1 MDRYGDCGIG
11 SCLYIRHRWRCNNIR
26 KYKNFAT
33 LSLSTSSLRPHSLT
47 SPQPMSFI
55 LLAIFYLPTPLISH
69 SPPPVF
75 TNPRSPPHGTIPFPS
90 TLLIQSSLDKSLVHK
105 TINPP
110 LQPLHHPSLSPK
122 NQKSVSNTVHNSPNF
137 PANPIVLPYR
147 NRAGGY
153 VWGMYGKGVGKG
165 KGVGRVFW

>member
-33 LSLSTSSLRPHSLT
+33 LSLSTSSLRPHFLT
-47 SPQPMSFI
+47 SPQPMSLL
-55 LLAIFYLPTPLISH
+55 LLAIFYLPTPPLISH

-75 TNPRSPPHGTIPFPS
+75 TYPRSPPHGTIPFPS

-105 TINPP
+105 TIDPP
-110 LQPLHHPSLSPK
+110 FQPLHHPSLPPK
-122 NQKSVSNTVHNSPNF
+122 NRKSVSDTVITSPHF
-137 PANPIVLPYR
+137 PANPIVLPYS

-153 VWGMYGKGVGKG
+153 VWGMNGKGVGDG
-165 KGVGRVFW
+165 KERGGG